1 MLQHEMRA
9 IAVALAALGLA
20 ACGGG
25 GGGGSSAPV
34 DNGPVVVVP
43 APPVNGPAWNGYGMD
58 AQHSSLAQVATQPL
72 KRVVWQTPSDLAP
85 PYSSRG
91 YLLVHY
97 GSPAITRTNTVIV
110 PVRTIGDKF
119 KVEARAGA
127 DGALKWSF
135 DSDYV
140 LPPHRWT
147 PSYNVALTPANRLY
161 AAGAGGKV
169 YVRDDADAANA
180 TSRTLTF
187 YDSAVYAAHQAEM
200 DAAVTINTP
209 LTADNSGNIYF
220 GFIAGAGNPAGLASG
235 FARIAADG
243 TGSWVSAAA
252 VSGDPGIS
260 KPATN
265 AAPAVTPD
273 GKTVY
278 VLANDPVTGAGA
290 LVALDAAT
298 LARRARASLV
308 DPASGT
314 PAYISDD
321 GTASPT
327 IGPDG
332 AVFIGVLEADGGAH
346 NQRGWLLHFD
356 ATLAHGL
363 IPGSFGWD
371 DTPSI
376 VPAAMVP
383 GYKGSSTYLVMTKY
397 NNYQRSGSGDGQ
409 NKVAVLDPNA
419 SQNDPV
425 PQTATVQVMKEVL
438 TILGPTPDP
447 GNPAGV
453 TEWCVNI
460 AAVDPFTKS
469 ILVNSEDGYLYRW
482 DMATNSLTE
491 KVRLTSGLGESYT
504 PTAVGPDGKVYAI
517 NNAVLFAVGQ

>member
-1 MLQHEMRA
+1 MHLYRFGA
-9 IAVALAALGLA
+9 AAAALAATGLV

-25 GGGGSSAPV
+25 GGGTSMTAPS
-34 DNGPVVVVP
+34 GPDVSQPPP
-43 APPVNGPAWNGYGMD
+43 AVSGPAWNGYGMD
-58 AQHSSLAQVATQPL
+58 AQHTSLGQVATQPL
-72 KRVVWQTPSDLAP
+72 KRVVWSTPSDLAP
-85 PYSSRG
+85 PYTSKG

-97 GSPAITRTNTVIV
+97 GSPAISSKNTVIV
-110 PVRTIGDKF
+110 PVRNSGDVF
-119 KVEARAGA
+119 HVEGRRGA
-127 DGALKWSF
+127 DGVQTWSF

-147 PSYNVALTPANRLY
+147 PSYNVVVTASNRVY

-169 YVRDDADAANA
+169 FYRDDADSATAA
-180 TSRTLTF
+180 TQSMTF
-187 YDSAVYAAHQAEM
+187 YDRALYDANKAAM
-200 DAAVTINTP
+200 NAAVMISTP
-209 LTADNSGNIYF
+209 ITADKDGNIFF
-220 GFIAGAGNPAGLASG
+220 GFVASAGNPAGLASG
-235 FARIAADG
+235 FARIGADG
-243 TGSWVSAAA
+243 KGSWVSASA
-252 VSGDPGIS
+252 VSGDPALY

-265 AAPAVTPD
+265 AAPALSAD
-273 GKTVY
+273 GKLVY
-278 VLANDPVTGAGA
+278 VVTNSPDDGRGA
-290 LVALDAAT
+290 LVALDASSLAAVTRAT
-298 LARRARASLV
+298 LIDPSTQLPARV
-308 DPASGT
+308 
-314 PAYISDD
+314 SDD

-332 AVFIGVLEADGGAH
+332 DVYLGVLESTAGAH

-356 ATLAHGL
+356 RTLGQSR

-376 VPAAMVP
+376 VPASMVP
-383 GYKGSSTYLVMTKY
+383 GYHGSSAYLVMTKY
-397 NNYQRSGSGDGQ
+397 NNYARAGSGDGQ

-438 TILGPTPDP
+438 TVLGPTPDP
-447 GNPAGV
+447 GDANGV

-504 PTAVGPDGKVYAI
+504 PTAIGPDGKVYAI